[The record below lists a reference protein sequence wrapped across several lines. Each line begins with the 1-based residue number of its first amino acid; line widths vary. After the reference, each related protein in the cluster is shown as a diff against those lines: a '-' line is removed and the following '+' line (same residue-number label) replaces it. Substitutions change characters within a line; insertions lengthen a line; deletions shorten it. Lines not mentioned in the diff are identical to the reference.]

1 MKKQYISPNAAVYNL
16 NLEGGMLCMSM
27 DNYNNLNNGNTVS
40 TDELNSQSGAWTNK
54 KDHPIWGG
62 EEGNGY
68 W

>member
-1 MKKQYISPNAAVYNL
+1 MKKQYISPNASVYNL
-16 NLEGGMLCMSM
+16 ILEGGMLCMSGIK
-27 DNYNNLNNGNTVS
+27 NYNNGNTVD

-54 KDHPIWGG
+54 KDHPIWGST

>member
-1 MKKQYISPNAAVYNL
+1 MKKKYISPNASVYNL
-16 NLEGGMLCMSM
+16 NLEGGMLCMSI
-27 DNYNNLNNGNTVS
+27 DNYNNGNTVS

-54 KDHPIWGG
+54 KEDPFWGST

>member
-1 MKKQYISPNAAVYNL
+1 MKKQYISPNASVYNL
-16 NLEGGMLCMSM
+16 NLEGGMLCMSI
-27 DNYNNLNNGNTVS
+27 DNYNNGNTVS

-54 KDHPIWGG
+54 KEDPFWGNT

>member
-1 MKKQYISPNAAVYNL
+1 
-16 NLEGGMLCMSM
+16 MSI
-27 DNYNNLNNGNTVS
+27 DNYNNGNTVS

-54 KDHPIWGG
+54 KDHPIWGNT

>member
-1 MKKQYISPNAAVYNL
+1 
-16 NLEGGMLCMSM
+16 MSGIK
-27 DNYNNLNNGNTVS
+27 NYNNGNTVD

-54 KDHPIWGG
+54 KDDPIWGST